1 MTKKWM
7 LAGALTFLV
16 TISAVA
22 QTTEAPKAEIT
33 GEYSY
38 LRFNPTLPQLNNR
51 NFNGGGVD
59 LSYFFLPMVG
69 FKAELLFYGSTN
81 FTTIFSTP
89 FATSFGTI
97 PAGTYVANGSMQ
109 TYQFGP
115 IVKAR
120 YKHFEPFGQILFGIS
135 HTNAYANVEKA
146 IAATPGAVF
155 KVQGSQTPFAMTVGG
170 GIDIPIRPNIALRAA
185 DIDYMLTRFTNPV
198 TSTNNQNNFKYSAG
212 LQFRWGAAK

>member
-7 LAGALTFLV
+7 LAGALLFLV

-38 LRFNPTLPQLNNR
+38 LRYNPTLPGLNNR

-81 FTTIFSTP
+81 FNTT
-89 FATSFGTI
+89 FATPVATSIGTV
-97 PAGTYVANGSMQ
+97 PAGTYIANGSMQ

-120 YKHFEPFGQILFGIS
+120 YKHFEPFGQILFGIA
-135 HTNAYANVEKA
+135 HINGYANVEKA
-146 IAATPGAVF
+146 IAVAPGATLRA
-155 KVQGSQTPFAMTVGG
+155 QGAQTPFAMTVGG
-170 GIDIPIRPNIALRAA
+170 GIDIPIRPNIAIRAA
-185 DIDYMLTRFTNPV
+185 DINYVLTRLTNPF

-212 LQFRWGAAK
+212 VQYRWGGK

>member
-22 QTTEAPKAEIT
+22 QTTEAPKAELT

-38 LRFNPTLPQLNNR
+38 LRFNPTLPGLNNR
-51 NFNGGGVD
+51 NFNGGGFD
-59 LSYFFLPMVG
+59 ATYFFRPMIG

-81 FTTIFSTP
+81 FNTT
-89 FATSFGTI
+89 FATNVATSRGVV
-97 PAGTYVANGSMQ
+97 PAGTYIANGSMQ

-120 YKHFEPFGQILFGIS
+120 YKHFEPFGQILFGIA
-135 HTNAYANVEKA
+135 HINAYSNLEKQ
-146 IAATPGAVF
+146 IALAPGSTF
-155 KVQGSQTPFAMTVGG
+155 QVQGSQTPFAMTVGG
-170 GIDIPIRPNIALRAA
+170 GIDIPIRPNLAIRAA
-185 DIDYMLTRFTNPV
+185 DIDYMLTRLTNPL
-198 TSTNNQNNFKYSAG
+198 TNTNNQNNFKYSAG
-212 LQFRWGAAK
+212 IQYRWGGGK

>member
-1 MTKKWM
+1 MTKKWI

-16 TISAVA
+16 AISAVA

-38 LRFNPTLPQLNNR
+38 VRFNPTLPGLNNR

-59 LSYFFLPMVG
+59 LSYFFRPMVG
-69 FKAELLFYGSTN
+69 FKAELLFYGSTT
-81 FTTIFSTP
+81 FTTTVATNL
-89 FATSFGTI
+89 ATSKGII
-97 PAGTYVANGSMQ
+97 PAGTYSANGSLQ

-120 YKHFEPFGQILFGIS
+120 YKHFEPFGEILFGVA
-135 HTNAYANVEKA
+135 HGNAYANLSKV
-146 IAATPGAVF
+146 IAVAPGSTL

-170 GIDIPIRPNIALRAA
+170 GIDIPVTPTIAIRAA
-185 DIDYMLTRFTNPV
+185 DIDYVLTRLTNPL

-212 LQFRWGAAK
+212 LQFRWGGK